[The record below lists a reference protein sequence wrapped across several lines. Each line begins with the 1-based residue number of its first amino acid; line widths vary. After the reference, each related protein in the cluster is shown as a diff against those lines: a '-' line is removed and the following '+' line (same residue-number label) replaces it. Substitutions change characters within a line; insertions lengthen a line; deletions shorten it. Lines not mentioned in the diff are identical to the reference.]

1 MFVYFGI
8 FSNASA
14 KPNENYF
21 FSPLHTVKNSFVT
34 EHKNGNHNDGKV
46 GASTEGGMVSEVVV
60 VVFKGG

>member
-1 MFVYFGI
+1 MPLL
-8 FSNASA
+8 NQT
-14 KPNENYF
+14 KTTF

-60 VVFKGG
+60 VVF